1 MKKYLHTT
9 LILLLFT
16 CTVQLSAQQ
25 LIQFSHSARVQ
36 SFYNPAAMANGT
48 DAEIIALY
56 RSQWTGIAGNPETQF
71 LSAAYPLYT
80 MNGALGLTLV
90 NDVIGPQQDMVAR
103 LSFNRQFKWKQSR
116 LILGANAGFIQKTLH
131 GDQLITPTGNYE
143 PGLINHND
151 VKLPAVKQQ
160 AGAVDFGVGMLFQL
174 KELRISLA
182 AQHLYS
188 GKMNFEGGNAPFAI
202 QAPPQLIA
210 ALSYRL
216 KLNHSFGLNPFVQG
230 KSDINTQQ
238 VDVGMELNYSDFLSF
253 GLAWR
258 GYNKYSADAV
268 IAMLGLNATPGL
280 YVGYSYDFTVSQLSA
295 ASSGT
300 HEIILNYRIPV
311 LVPSKGKIIN
321 NPRFLAF

>member
-1 MKKYLHTT
+1 MKKYLHST
-9 LILLLFT
+9 LVLLLFA
-16 CTVQLSAQQ
+16 CSVQLKAQQ
-25 LIQFSHSARVQ
+25 LIQLSHSPRVQ
-36 SFYNPAAMANGT
+36 SFYNPATMANGT
-48 DAEIIALY
+48 DAEITALY
-56 RSQWTGIAGNPETQF
+56 RSQWTGISGNPETQF
-71 LSAAYPLYT
+71 LSAAYPLYA
-80 MNGALGLTLV
+80 MNGAVGLTLV
-90 NDVIGPQQDMVAR
+90 NDVIGPQQDMLAR
-103 LSFNRQFKWKQSR
+103 LSFNRQFKWKESR

-131 GDQLITPTGNYE
+131 GDRLITPTGTYE

-160 AGAVDFGVGMLFQL
+160 AGAVDFGLGMLFQI
-174 KELRISLA
+174 KELRVSLA

-202 QAPPQLIA
+202 QVPPQVIA
-210 ALSYRL
+210 ALSYQL
-216 KLNHSFGLNPFVQG
+216 KLNHSFKLNPFLQG
-230 KSDINTQQ
+230 KSDRNLQQ
-238 VDVGMELNYSDFLSF
+238 LDVGLGLSYSDLFSF

-258 GYNKYSADAV
+258 GYNKYTADAV

-280 YVGYSYDFTVSQLSA
+280 YVGYSYDFTVSQLRA

-300 HEIILNYRIPV
+300 HEIIFNYSIPV